1 MKRPFTDH
9 GTEEPMKKRKNDKKP
24 SHDTDCH
31 KKQKKDQTEQRPSSK
46 RIETLEERDARKTIA
61 KEAKKRRKELAR
73 QQNNTVDDVE
83 PPSSSSSSSSSSSR
97 LVNHHEDDDEDEN
110 RYTEDTDADAE
121 EEDDEEE
128 EDDGLK
134 SAIFGGVSNR
144 ETVGKSVVDQLRPS
158 SSHDESKKVKM
169 QKKKDEDEDF
179 NDELFDDSVILA
191 PEEPMSVTD
200 AMKNWGLDEDLAK
213 NLMED
218 GIDGF
223 FPVQRAVIPHLL
235 RSNVRT
241 CVFPRDMCVSAPT
254 GSGKTIAYALPILHT
269 LKNRTVVRLR
279 ALLLLPSRELANQVY
294 RVFSRLAR
302 GTDLGITVCT
312 GQTPLEEEQRLIM
325 GACFAG
331 GMVSVPG
338 RSNSSSS
345 SSSGSSSGSR
355 TNNIGGAGAA
365 SHMDGFFSN
374 RDLYFR
380 STNVLGNSA
389 VDILIC
395 TPGRLLDHIQHTN
408 GFTLQHLRFLVLD
421 EADRLLGNAYHSW
434 VRTLVQSA
442 HTTQSTAVGD
452 HFNNL
457 HQRNVSSMDM
467 TIESSIK
474 SSFAAGNGD
483 ILPTAATLP
492 FLAISQRPLQRLLFS
507 ATLTDNPRKL
517 AMLGINNPLIVRAH
531 LGDSNRLNAKVITE
545 PDDENKITSSL
556 STSGY
561 ILPSTLEESMI
572 VCETARRPLL
582 LVSLLIEAVGIPKQF
597 AIKDTTM
604 KATKSDKSGHTSL
617 SNICANQGT
626 LCVIFSSSV
635 ETTHRLCRLLQLV
648 NRQHGSNGSVFGG
661 RVAEMSRLMRSDER
675 ELIMT
680 AAAKGD
686 IKILVSSDHMARG
699 IDLPNIKL
707 IVNYDPP
714 KHAKT
719 YVHRVGRTA
728 RANRY
733 GHSLTLLKEGQVGV
747 FRKMRATIS
756 TQEHQQDEHKDQKSE
771 GLLKCKVNADV
782 EKLVEPLYTK
792 ALKQLSDVM
801 VKESRGELSVGA
813 DLSL

>member
-1 MKRPFTDH
+1 MKRPFTNPGNDELA
-9 GTEEPMKKRKNDKKP
+9 TKKRKNEKKEQP
-24 SHDTDCH
+24 QDDRFHSVDHH
-31 KKQKKDQTEQRPSSK
+31 NKQKRNETERPSSK
-46 RIETLEERDARKTIA
+46 RIETLEERDARKAIA

-73 QQNNTVDDVE
+73 QQNDDDDRLDE
-83 PPSSSSSSSSSSSR
+83 PTSSSSIR
-97 LVNHHEDDDEDEN
+97 QLIHNKDDDERLDAE
-110 RYTEDTDADAE
+110 DADLEE
-121 EEDDEEE
+121 EEDEE

-134 SAIFGGVSNR
+134 SAIFGGDRIR
-144 ETVGKSVVDQLRPS
+144 ETMGKSVVDQLRPS
-158 SSHDESKKVKM
+158 TSHDESKKVKM
-169 QKKKDEDEDF
+169 QKKRDEDEDF

-191 PEEPMSVTD
+191 PEEPMSVSD
-200 AMKNWGLDEDLAK
+200 AMKIWGLDEELAK

-269 LKNRTVVRLR
+269 LKSRTIVRLR

-302 GTDLGITVCT
+302 GTDLGVAVCT

-325 GACFAG
+325 GACFTG
-331 GMVSVPG
+331 GMVSAPG
-338 RSNSSSS
+338 RSSSS
-345 SSSGSSSGSR
+345 SSSSSSSR
-355 TNNIGGAGAA
+355 TNNIGGVSAA
-365 SHMDGFFSN
+365 SHVDGFFSN

-380 STNVLGNSA
+380 SNSVLGNSA

-395 TPGRLLDHIQHTN
+395 TPGRLLDHIQHTAD
-408 GFTLQHLRFLVLD
+408 FTLQHLRFLVLD

-442 HTTQSTAVGD
+442 HTTQSTAVSD
-452 HFNNL
+452 NFKTF
-457 HQRNVSSMDM
+457 HQRDVLSMD
-467 TIESSIK
+467 TAIEASIK
-474 SSFAAGNGD
+474 SSFAANTEE

-531 LGDSNRLNAKVITE
+531 LGDSDRRNTKEHTE
-545 PDDENKITSSL
+545 QDDEGKITSAL

-597 AIKDTTM
+597 SIKDTTM
-604 KATKSDKSGHTSL
+604 KVTKSDKSGHTSL
-617 SNICANQGT
+617 SNICAKQGT

-648 NRQHGSNGSVFGG
+648 NQQHGSNRSVFGG

-747 FRKMRATIS
+747 FRKMRATIN
-756 TQEHQQDEHKDQKSE
+756 TQEQQDEHKDQKIG
-771 GLLKCKVNADV
+771 GLLKCKVNADL
-782 EKLVEPLYTK
+782 EKLVEPIYAK

-801 VKESRGELSVGA
+801 VKESRGELTVGA
-813 DLSL
+813 DLTF